1 MAAQPAG
8 GETMNAMARMPDSP
22 THPWA
27 GKRIL
32 LVDRYQLPAVTF
44 AQYLRLHGFAAEHA
58 NSPARALQIMETWSP
73 DLIIL
78 DVDLPPKEG
87 LPFLKQLIRGER
99 KCPVLV
105 FTALEGMDEF
115 CRGLPVDGF
124 LWKTLY
130 GNQLLSSIDR
140 LFRRIENVED
150 VDAQVVHADV
160 LLGEDDTGIAE
171 NIRQTFHR
179 KGYDTDVVA
188 SGPGIIERGPLL
200 HPDVIVLKE
209 VLSGM
214 NGSLVAASLKSTGS
228 LRKVPIVLYDEPPP
242 VGEFHRFELK
252 PPEGVDA
259 FVASSEA
266 ALLLRTVERVL
277 HGRQESAS

>member
-1 MAAQPAG
+1 MSAKGKTPL
-8 GETMNAMARMPDSP
+8 SL

-32 LVDRYQLPAVTF
+32 LVDRYQLSAVTF
-44 AQYLRLHGFAAEHA
+44 TQYLRLHGFAAEHA
-58 NSPARALQIMETWSP
+58 DSPDKALEVIEAWPP
-73 DLIIL
+73 DLIVL
-78 DVDLPPKEG
+78 DIDLPPKEG
-87 LPFLKQLIRGER
+87 LPFLKRLIRGER
-99 KCPVLV
+99 KCPVMV

-115 CRGLPVDGF
+115 CRGLPIDGF
-124 LWKTLY
+124 LWKSLY
-130 GNQLLSSIDR
+130 GNQLLTAIDR
-140 LFRRIENVED
+140 LFRRIEDVED
-150 VDAQVVHADV
+150 VETRVVHAAV
-160 LLGEDDTGIAE
+160 LLGEDDMDIAE

-179 KGYDTDVVA
+179 KGYDTDVA
-188 SGPGIIERGPLL
+188 GSGPGIIERAPLL

-214 NGSLVAASLKSTGS
+214 NGSLVAASLKSTGP

-242 VGEFHRFELK
+242 VGEFHKFELK

-266 ALLLRTVERVL
+266 ALVLRAVERVL
-277 HGRQESAS
+277 EARRERPD